1 MLGLIGAWMIWRS
14 LVRGEHRHGD
24 KSYIAVGVVAGLIPC
39 PIALFVMTFA
49 SMRGVPEG
57 GLTFAVVMMIG
68 VAMTLPSVALE
79 ATLFDQR

>member
-1 MLGLIGAWMIWRS
+1 MLK
-14 LVRGEHRHGD
+14 HT
-24 KSYIAVGVVAGLIPC
+24 
-39 PIALFVMTFA
+39 LFVMTFA